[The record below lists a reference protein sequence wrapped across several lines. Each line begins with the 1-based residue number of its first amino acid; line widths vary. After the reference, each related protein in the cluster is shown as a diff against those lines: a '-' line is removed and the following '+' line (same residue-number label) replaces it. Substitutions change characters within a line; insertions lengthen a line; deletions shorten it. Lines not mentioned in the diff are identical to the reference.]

1 MNNKRLEAIY
11 QLFDCKKVIDVGSD
25 HGYLPLTLLKNQR
38 VNEAIIVEVNQGPLD
53 NAIKNT
59 KRFGLMEQT
68 THILSDGL
76 QAVDANLIEGGV
88 IIAGMGGKLIEQII
102 KNDLA
107 KFKQVKLFLQ
117 PNNNEA
123 RLRKFLNESGFKIMK
138 NILVEDDEIIY
149 EIIVAELGIQTL
161 NDEEI
166 FFGYQTTTESL
177 FTKKWL
183 AQKVHLEN
191 LIKEIRN
198 NGHQN
203 NQLEQEY
210 ANICEMLGVKN
221 EIK

>member
-11 QLFDCKKVIDVGSD
+11 QLFDCDKVIDVGSD

-59 KRFGLMEQT
+59 KKFGLMSKT

-76 QAVDANLIEGGV
+76 QTVDAKLVSGGV

-123 RLRKFLNESGFKIMK
+123 RLRKFLNQSGFEITK
-138 NILVEDDEIIY
+138 NILVEDDGIIY
-149 EIIVAELGIQTL
+149 EIIVAQLGVQTL
-161 NDEEI
+161 SSEEI
-166 FFGYQTTTESL
+166 FFGYKTNSEEL

-183 AQKVHLEN
+183 NQKIHLEK
-191 LIKEIRN
+191 LINEIRD

-210 ANICEMLGVKN
+210 TNICKILGVKN